1 MTLENLKDYNLKA
14 IKKPEITLRDY
25 YDLFYEEINCN
36 PLHQRPPVEAGVG
49 CPKSVAIINSIM
61 IGIDIQQITLVKL
74 VDGAHRLFIYE
85 SLDGGHRKRAIY
97 QFMNDEFEWNGMLY
111 SQLPSDLKKKFDN
124 YTLSF
129 TIYDPLPNFLKGYIF
144 RSINETTDV
153 NNQETLNSFGDSK
166 IASLVRETVRKIS
179 ANGDVTTPH
188 ELFELTST
196 ENNYKYLSDNNMRL
210 NLEEFVSRVLYRVY
224 KGGTIG
230 SRTYEQLT
238 EMFLDE
244 EVDIV
249 KLKAKLDKVL
259 DFLLKMAKARYGGTI
274 GSRTYEQLTE
284 MFLDEEVDIVK
295 LKAKLDKVLDFLL
308 KMAKARYG
316 GTSSKHQSLPKGEMN
331 VLANFYFYMDEFYPN
346 WYLEDP
352 MTFYQ
357 KFREVWVDYWS
368 DKSMDESERKYAKLV
383 DFEYE
388 SNEVT
393 IAEAF
398 KSYTTEYQHEEK
410 QRQCVKFITDVL
422 DVEEFFIT
430 ENRERDFK
438 PILKEK
444 KLIEQGH
451 KCAIDGKPLTWED
464 AHAAHIQAWSKG
476 GKTTYSNLAM
486 VRKEYNWDMKTM
498 NLEEYKETVFNV
510 A

>member
-244 EVDIV
+244 
-249 KLKAKLDKVL
+249 K
-259 DFLLKMAKARYGGTI
+259 
-274 GSRTYEQLTE
+274 
-284 MFLDEEVDIVK
+284 VDIVK

-368 DKSMDESERKYAKLV
+368 DKSMEESERKYAKLV

-430 ENRERDFK
+430 EKRERDFK

-444 KLIEQGH
+444 KLIEQDY
-451 KCAIDGKPLTWED
+451 KCAIDGKPLAWED
-464 AHAAHIQAWSKG
+464 AHAAHIKAWSKG